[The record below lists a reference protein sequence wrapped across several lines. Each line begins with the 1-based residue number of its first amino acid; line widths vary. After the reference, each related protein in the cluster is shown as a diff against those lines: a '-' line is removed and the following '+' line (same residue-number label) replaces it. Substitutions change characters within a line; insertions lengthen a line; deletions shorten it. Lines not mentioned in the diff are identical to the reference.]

1 MYCQNY
7 VDQTMIGYQYNEGG
21 KTMANKEQGKGKAK
35 TNKPKLSKKDKKA
48 KKADKRAKKES
59 QGQSGV

>member
-1 MYCQNY
+1 
-7 VDQTMIGYQYNEGG
+7 MIGYQYNEGG

-48 KKADKRAKKES
+48 KKANKRAKKES